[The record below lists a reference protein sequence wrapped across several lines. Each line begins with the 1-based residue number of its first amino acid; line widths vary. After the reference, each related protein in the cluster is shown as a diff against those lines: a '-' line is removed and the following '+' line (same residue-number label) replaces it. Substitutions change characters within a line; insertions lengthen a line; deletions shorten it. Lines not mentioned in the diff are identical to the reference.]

1 MGPLAYL
8 SLSIVSV
15 SDKVQTSFWNVNISS
30 VLFNLPKLTVT
41 LSKLVE
47 GGIQDSQVFTIYK
60 QKKI

>member
-15 SDKVQTSFWNVNISS
+15 SDKVQTLFWHVNISS
-30 VLFNLPKLTVT
+30 VLFNLSKLTVT

-47 GGIQDSQVFTIYK
+47 SGILYHI
-60 QKKI
+60 

>member
-15 SDKVQTSFWNVNISS
+15 SDKVQTLFWHVNISS
-30 VLFNLPKLTVT
+30 VLFNLSKLTVT